1 MFPNL
6 NFDSRVIAVEPGDLL
21 AVTGDGFVEVAN
33 SESEEFRLDAVKDVV
48 VSNATD
54 ALSRIVDRLVEEAA
68 DFGER
73 QDDQSTNRSFLS
85 GLLGERLPHETV

>member
-1 MFPNL
+1 
-6 NFDSRVIAVEPGDLL
+6 
-21 AVTGDGFVEVAN
+21 
-33 SESEEFRLDAVKDVV
+33 